1 MCLDQPGTGDLH
13 LELMRHFNK
22 INSNYMKK
30 YNFFYTIVIAATL
43 FLTSSCNKDFL
54 NETLTTARTTD
65 FYKTDAGIQQLAVG
79 TYYQVI
85 NVPFTGEWNYAATNY
100 GTDEFHIGGD
110 PSNSHWNNY
119 DATYNPSIVTAG
131 NTAGSNLQW
140 DALYTGI
147 GDANLLIQNC
157 TNSTST
163 SAAIKNIALGEGYF
177 MRAYNYLRLVN
188 QYGGV
193 PLQLTPVSS
202 IQLEF
207 TRATPKEVCA
217 QVIADFQKAYE
228 LLPNV
233 GAPARITKDAA
244 AHYLAKA
251 YLFRASEINNSWNAD
266 TKVADLTAV
275 GPLCDAVIANHPLAA
290 NFGSLWNYTGINS
303 ANESL
308 PEVILSAQFTNDV
321 NSNLGLGNTQH
332 LYFVSR
338 YDVQDQMARDL
349 TGGRPFS
356 RMAATYFIYRAYDL
370 VNDSRF
376 WKSFRTKSA
385 INGATP
391 VAPNVKGDLGIMFVI
406 NQPGDT
412 RYPLSKISRSTAGVG
427 SLVRDVYGTGRNIPT
442 TYVAYPNGRTT
453 DGALYTDLTTSGQS
467 FPACSKH
474 MDGSRNSLNA
484 VVGHRD
490 FVLARSAE
498 TYLIA
503 AEAKIRLAQGSQG
516 SYADALPYINA
527 VRTRAQYSNGEN
539 RSAYYDG
546 GNTLQ
551 SASLQSP
558 GVGNSF
564 YPANSYYESN
574 NVPVTT
580 AASANLAITNI
591 ATLPPQD
598 EHIISVLGLAGDY
611 NRMLCFILNERSREL
626 VGEYKRW
633 EDLARTQTLVKR
645 VQVYNLEGGPNVKP
659 FHTLRPIPQNFL
671 DGIQSAGVALTS
683 TQKQAMQ
690 NQGY

>member
-1 MCLDQPGTGDLH
+1 
-13 LELMRHFNK
+13 
-22 INSNYMKK
+22 MKNNNLFYK
-30 YNFFYTIVIAATL
+30 TIIVAAAFF
-43 FLTSSCNKDFL
+43 TSSCNKDFL
-54 NETLTTARTTD
+54 NESLTTARTTD

-79 TYYQVI
+79 TYYQVF
-85 NVPFTGEWNYAATNY
+85 NAPFTGEWNYAATNY
-100 GTDEFHIGGD
+100 GADEFHIGGD
-110 PSNSHWNNY
+110 PSNSQWNNY
-119 DATYNPSIVTAG
+119 DATYNPSIATAG

-163 SAAIKNIALGEGYF
+163 SAAIKNTALGEGYF

-193 PLQLTPVSS
+193 PLQLTPVST

-207 TRATPKEVCA
+207 TRATPKDVCA
-217 QVIADFQKAYE
+217 QIIADFKKAYD
-228 LLPNV
+228 LLSNA
-233 GAPARITKDAA
+233 GAPSHITKDAA

-251 YLFRASEINNSWNAD
+251 YLFRASEINSAWNTD
-266 TKVADLTAV
+266 TKIADLTAI

-290 NFGSLWNYTGINS
+290 NFASLWNFTAINS

-321 NSNLGLGNTQH
+321 NTNLANGNTQH

-338 YDVQDQMARDL
+338 YDVQDQMARDI
-349 TGGRPFS
+349 TGDRPFS
-356 RMAATYFIYRAYDL
+356 RLATTYYMYRVYDL

-385 INGATP
+385 LNGATP
-391 VAPNVKGDLGIMFVI
+391 VAPNVKGDVGIMFVI

-412 RYPLSKISRSTAGVG
+412 RYPLSKISRSTSGTN
-427 SLVRDVYGTGRNIPT
+427 LVPDVYGTGRNIPT

-453 DGALYTDLTTSGQS
+453 DGAIYTDLTTAGQG
-467 FPACSKH
+467 FPSCSKH
-474 MDGSRNSLNA
+474 MDGSRNSLND

-503 AEAKIRLAQGSQG
+503 AEAKVKLAQAGQG
-516 SYADALPYINA
+516 SYADALPYINP

-546 GNTLQ
+546 GNTLL
-551 SASLQSP
+551 SATLQTP

-564 YPANSYYESN
+564 YPGNSYYESN
-574 NVPVTT
+574 NIPVTT
-580 AASANLAITNI
+580 AASSSLAVNSI
-591 ATLPPQD
+591 ATLPAQD
-598 EHIISVLGLAGDY
+598 EYIISALGLAGDY
-611 NRMLCFILNERSREL
+611 DRMLCFILNERAREL
-626 VGEYKRW
+626 VGEFKRW
-633 EDLARTQTLVKR
+633 EDLSRTQTLVKR
-645 VQVYNLEGGPNVKP
+645 VQVFNLEGGPNVKP
-659 FHTLRPIPQNFL
+659 FHALRPIPQNFL
-671 DGIQSAGVALTS
+671 DGIQASGVALTS

-690 NQGY
+690 NPGY

>member
-1 MCLDQPGTGDLH
+1 MNKH
-13 LELMRHFNK
+13 IFFNRL
-22 INSNYMKK
+22 I
-30 YNFFYTIVIAATL
+30 IVAAVSFTL
-43 FLTSSCNKDFL
+43 SCNKDFL

-79 TYYQVI
+79 TYYQVF
-85 NVPFTGEWNYAATNY
+85 NAPFNGEWNYSATNY

-110 PSNSHWNNY
+110 PSNSPWNNY
-119 DATYNPSIVTAG
+119 DATFNSTIIATNT

-157 TNSTST
+157 MNSTST
-163 SAAIKNIALGEGYF
+163 SAAIKGTALGEGYF
-177 MRAYNYLRLVN
+177 MRAYNYLRLVS

-207 TRATPKEVCA
+207 TRATPKDVCA
-217 QVIADFQKAYE
+217 QIIDDFKNAYN
-228 LLPNV
+228 LLPNT
-233 GAPARITKDAA
+233 GGPSHITKDAA

-251 YLFRASEINNSWNAD
+251 YLFRSSEINSSWN
-266 TKVADLTAV
+266 TSFLTADLAAI
-275 GPLCDAVIANHPLAA
+275 GPLCDQVIANHPLAP
-290 NFGSLWNYTGINS
+290 NFGSLWNFTGINS

-321 NSNLGLGNTQH
+321 NTNLGNGNTQH

-349 TGGRPFS
+349 TGDRPFS
-356 RMAATYFIYRAYDL
+356 RMATTYYMYRLYDM

-406 NQPGDT
+406 NKPGDT
-412 RYPLSKISRSTAGVG
+412 RFALSKICKTTAGTNLVQDVFG
-427 SLVRDVYGTGRNIPT
+427 SGRVIPT

-453 DGALYTDLTTSGQS
+453 DGAIYTDLTTAGQG
-467 FPACSKH
+467 FPSCSKH
-474 MDGSRNSLNA
+474 MDGSRNSLND

-490 FVLARSAE
+490 FILARSAE

-503 AEAKIRLAQGSQG
+503 AEAKIRLAQAGQG
-516 SYADALPYINA
+516 SYADALAYINP
-527 VRTRAQYSNGEN
+527 VRARAQYTNGEN
-539 RSAYYDG
+539 RAAYNDG
-546 GNTLQ
+546 GNTLL
-551 SASLQSP
+551 SVTLQTP
-558 GVGNSF
+558 GVSSSF
-564 YPANSYYESN
+564 YPGNSYYESN
-574 NVPVTT
+574 NIAVTT
-580 AASANLAITNI
+580 ASSASLAVTNT
-591 ATLPPQD
+591 AALPAQD
-598 EHIISVLGLAGDY
+598 EYIIGLLGLSSSYD
-611 NRMLCFILNERSREL
+611 RMLCFILNERSREL
-626 VGEYKRW
+626 CGEFKRW

-645 VQVYNLEGGPNVKP
+645 VQAFNLEGGPNIKAY
-659 FHTLRPIPQNFL
+659 HTLRPLPQTFL
-671 DGIQSAGVALTS
+671 DGIQSSGIALTGA
-683 TQKQAMQ
+683 QKQAMQ
-690 NQGY
+690 NPGY